1 MEWSFINAS
10 FINLLINLSY
20 TVVALFVAVVA
31 LVTIDKRLLKN
42 VDIQNELKNNNI
54 AVAIFAS
61 SIMIF
66 VALIICFGFKS

>member
-20 TVVALFVAVVA
+20 TIVALFVAVVA

-42 VDIQNELKNNNI
+42 VDIQNELKNNNV

>member
-1 MEWSFINAS
+1 MEWSFISAS

-42 VDIQNELKNNNI
+42 VDIQNELKNTQSKKELS
-54 AVAIFAS
+54 VP
-61 SIMIF
+61 
-66 VALIICFGFKS
+66 

>member
-20 TVVALFVAVVA
+20 TIVALFVAVVA
-31 LVTIDKRLLKN
+31 LVTIDKKLLKN
-42 VDIQNELKNNNI
+42 VDIQKELQNNNV

-66 VALIICFGFKS
+66 VALIICFGFTS

>member
-1 MEWSFINAS
+1 MEWTFISAS
-10 FINLLINLSY
+10 VINLLINLSY
-20 TVVALFVAVVA
+20 TIVALFVAVVA

-42 VDIQNELKNNNI
+42 VDIQKELQNNNI